1 MHFYSKYTPVY
12 KSTIQTQPHIDH
24 VAKPQNTDRTRFYK
38 TAWGASHC
46 YRGVSTVTRQTKIK
60 WNRERWG
67 GRTRQK
73 SICKGM
79 CAGNP
84 DQRAGLGSLH
94 SNRQHHRAF
103 NDKFFHPPCNLVY
116 KNGWGLFSFFPCQ
129 WDMQTFSQRRSSQKK
144 RREKKESENANPA
157 METHVQ
163 LK

>member
-1 MHFYSKYTPVY
+1 MTCTFTVNTHQYTVHDPDSTSYWSCCKTSKHRQDEVL
-12 KSTIQTQPHIDH
+12 QNCLGG
-24 VAKPQNTDRTRFYK
+24 KPLLQGGLN
-38 TAWGASHC
+38 C
-46 YRGVSTVTRQTKIK
+46 ETKIK

-84 DQRAGLGSLH
+84 DQRAGLGSLR
-94 SNRQHHRAF
+94 SNRHHRAF
-103 NDKFFHPPCNLVY
+103 NDKFCHPPCNLVY

-144 RREKKESENANPA
+144 RRGKKRQWECKSSYGDSCPA
-157 METHVQ
+157 
-163 LK
+163 